1 MQVKEQWLEPY
12 MEQRIDWF
20 KIQKGA
26 WQGCIL
32 SLCLFNFYAEYI
44 MQNARLGESQV
55 GIKIAKTKKK
65 DCQEKYLQPQ
75 NLRYTED
82 KWQKLKRKERA
93 SWWRS

>member
-1 MQVKEQWLEPY
+1 
-12 MEQRIDWF
+12 
-20 KIQKGA
+20 
-26 WQGCIL
+26 
-32 SLCLFNFYAEYI
+32 

-93 SWWRS
+93 S